1 MFLGSNKNK
10 SMFEN
15 IYKNKNVLITGH
27 TGFKGSW
34 LTSWLLKLGANIT
47 GVSNEIPTK
56 PAMFNEIGLAS
67 KILDI
72 NLDIRNLE
80 DLKKVINSSKP
91 DFVFHLAAQAI
102 VSTSY
107 RDPVETISTN
117 VIGTMNV
124 LEALRDYDKSCVAI
138 MITSDKCYDNVEWTW
153 GYRETDQ
160 LGGKDIYSGS
170 KGAAEL
176 VIKSYVNSFFKNDER
191 IKVCVGRAG
200 NVIGGGDWAADRII
214 VDCMKAWNNNKK
226 LEIRSPNATRPW
238 QHVLEPLSGY
248 LSLGQ
253 KLYNDK
259 SINGEAFNFGP
270 RSEQNHTVVQLIKD
284 LSKFFELKNNLG
296 YEITDNIKFHE
307 ASLLKLNCD
316 KALSFLRWES
326 TLHYK
331 DTIRLVAEWYKH
343 YYDKNSNLYEFTLN
357 QINEY
362 EKKATDNKKYWTK

>member
-1 MFLGSNKNK
+1 
-10 SMFEN
+10 MFEN
-15 IYKNKNVLITGH
+15 LYKNKNVLITGH

-34 LTSWLLKLGANIT
+34 LTSWLLKLGANVT
-47 GVSNEIPTK
+47 GVSNQIPTK
-56 PAMFNEIGLAS
+56 PAMFDEIGLAS
-67 KILDI
+67 KITDVKS
-72 NLDIRNLE
+72 DVRNLE
-80 DLKKVINSSKP
+80 NLKKVIKSNQP
-91 DFVFHLAAQAI
+91 DFIFHLAAQAI

-107 RDPVETISTN
+107 TDPVETISTN

-124 LEALRDYDKSCVAI
+124 LEALKDYDRPCVAV
-138 MITSDKCYDNVEWTW
+138 MITSDKCYDNVEWIW
-153 GYRETDQ
+153 GYRENDH

-176 VIKSYVNSFFKNDER
+176 VIKSYVNSFFKDGNK

-270 RSEQNHTVVQLIKD
+270 RSEQNHTVVELIKD
-284 LSKFFELKNNLG
+284 LSKYFKLKNNLG
-296 YEITDNIKFHE
+296 YEITGNIKFHE

-316 KALSFLRWES
+316 KALSFLKWEP

-331 DTIRLVAEWYKH
+331 DTIRFVAEWYKY
-343 YYDKNSNLYEFTLN
+343 YYDNNSNLYEFTIS
-357 QINEY
+357 QINEF
-362 EKKATDNKKYWTK
+362 EKEASYNNNYWTI